1 LEQTT
6 LTSTGARSQVVE
18 ILDIQTKVISEGDF
32 EGVAIAE
39 TWRDRGASTY
49 YALAVLE
56 KEKMRAVLLS
66 QLRGAARRVHG
77 DLVRADSAPTYL
89 GRGKALIDALRASA
103 ERDATVG
110 RARIVGYPVVENL
123 PSTAEIA
130 RDLDAVLWHTR
141 FQVEVQEVDQGTGAP
156 RGDLPKLREQLEQV
170 ITEMGFKVAGDGAA
184 PNVWLTCRMSLQEIQ
199 RGFDGHFVRWEGAWQ
214 LTGAP
219 PHGPVVLSSKADGG
233 ESYST
238 ASLARTRALAKGSA
252 ELSRDLERQIS
263 RYLRD
268 AADH

>member
-1 LEQTT
+1 MV
-6 LTSTGARSQVVE
+6 A
-18 ILDIQTKVISEGDF
+18 EGDF

-39 TWRDRGASTY
+39 TWRDRAAGTY
-49 YALAVLE
+49 YALALLE
-56 KEKMRAVLLS
+56 KAKMRAALLPE
-66 QLRGAARRVHG
+66 LRGAARRVHG

-89 GRGKALIDALRASA
+89 GRGKALIAALRASA
-103 ERDATVG
+103 TRDTIVG

-123 PSTAEIA
+123 PSSAEIA

-141 FQVEVQEVDQGTGAP
+141 FQVRAQEVDQGTGEL

-170 ITEMGFKVAGDGAA
+170 VTDMGFKVAVDGAA
-184 PNVWLTCRMSLQEIQ
+184 PNVWLTCRMSLEEIQ
-199 RGFDGHFVRWEGAWQ
+199 RGFDAVFVRWEGTWQ

-238 ASLARTRALAKGSA
+238 ASLARTRALAKGSG